1 MKTLRTLGALAF
13 VLSCATGAQA
23 QEYPTR
29 PIKMVVAWPA
39 GGGTDSVARI
49 VAKYLGDRLKQP
61 VLVDNRGGASGM
73 VGTEY
78 VARAEPDGYTIQYTV
93 ADSHSINPHVF
104 SNVRY
109 DALNEFTPVFLVGS
123 MPNALIVNPKV
134 QASTV
139 AQFIQAAREHPGKM
153 TYGSWG
159 IGSGGHI
166 RMEAFNSFEGIKTLH
181 VPYQGSGPALAA
193 VISGQVDAM
202 MAPYGLAEAN
212 WRAGKLK
219 MLAIDTPQRMDVAP
233 ALPTFAEQGV
243 PLNFS
248 FWQGILVPAKTSPE
262 IVARLNREMNTI
274 LADPQVRAELTKV
287 GVTVGAMG
295 VTTVKD
301 TKVYFESEYTRWGK
315 VIKDAKITGEP

>member
-1 MKTLRTLGALAF
+1 
-13 VLSCATGAQA
+13 
-23 QEYPTR
+23 
-29 PIKMVVAWPA
+29 
-39 GGGTDSVARI
+39 
-49 VAKYLGDRLKQP
+49 
-61 VLVDNRGGASGM
+61 
-73 VGTEY
+73 
-78 VARAEPDGYTIQYTV
+78 
-93 ADSHSINPHVF
+93 
-104 SNVRY
+104 
-109 DALNEFTPVFLVGS
+109 
-123 MPNALIVNPKV
+123 
-134 QASTV
+134 
-139 AQFIQAAREHPGKM
+139 
-153 TYGSWG
+153 
-159 IGSGGHI
+159 
-166 RMEAFNSFEGIKTLH
+166 
-181 VPYQGSGPALAA
+181 

-287 GVTVGAMG
+287 GVAVGAMG